1 MGATVMAKQLH
12 AALGADNEIPK
23 VTSSAKPVI
32 EGGVKTK
39 LLRIIA
45 RLSRYVRKQDRRQL
59 EEIYIPR
66 KSREEESRLEFQR
79 FLYW

>member
-1 MGATVMAKQLH
+1 MAKQLH

-32 EGGVKTK
+32 EGGVRTK
-39 LLRIIA
+39 LLQVIA
-45 RLSRYVRKQDRRQL
+45 MLRRHVYAQRSRQL